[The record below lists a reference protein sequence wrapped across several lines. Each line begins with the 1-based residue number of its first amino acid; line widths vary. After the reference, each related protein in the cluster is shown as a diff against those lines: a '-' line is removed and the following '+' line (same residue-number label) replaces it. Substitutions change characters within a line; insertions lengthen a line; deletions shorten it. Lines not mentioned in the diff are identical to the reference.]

1 MRGEYA
7 TQEEA
12 ARAVLASLGG
22 VVREKTHIVWR
33 THTWRP
39 MHATAMK
46 SRNLVADY
54 FAVLVNYGGEI
65 MPRGRMI
72 AIMQEEGIPQRGI
85 DIYVAGQASRMERDE
100 AQRLAESTAECA

>member
-1 MRGEYA
+1 MNE
-7 TQEEA
+7 TT
-12 ARAVLASLGG
+12 S
-22 VVREKTHIVWR
+22 EKT
-33 THTWRP
+33 T
-39 MHATAMK
+39 MAAKK

-100 AQRLAESTAECA
+100 ARRLAESTAECA